1 MQGASLLPGIIF
13 VEGSPASQTIVGGAS
28 ISRATVRELNRWGW
42 YSQTFLYIKCSFIL
56 LNMSKILTENHSFFI
71 LKI

>member
-28 ISRATVRELNRWGW
+28 ISRSTARGAGRWGW
-42 YSQTFLYIKCSFIL
+42 IQKSLVADGA
-56 LNMSKILTENHSFFI
+56 ENTHRDEDMVDERKF
-71 LKI
+71 